1 MAVHFF
7 KMEQQWRGPPARDTA
22 PTLSSPHVVER
33 VSLLIST
40 DQIAHK
46 GDVPTL
52 PASGPLSILHPSY
65 KFARKLPNWDRERSS
80 FLETGP
86 PDRPRLNP
94 PGQVAI
100 PSSELLVPSLPAMS
114 HAPQFISLDR
124 AQPPFYV
131 GVDLGGT
138 NIKIGLVDD
147 AGQTLGWE
155 TMPTQTDR
163 GPDDGVVR
171 MASVLDQLVAKA
183 GLAKHQIAR
192 VGLGSPG
199 TMDIPAGM
207 LLEPHN
213 LPGWYH
219 FPIRERLSQQCG
231 LPVTFSNDA
240 NAAAY
245 GEFWVGSGR
254 DLRSMVLFTLG
265 TGIGCG
271 IIVDDLMIEGENS
284 HGAECGHIIIDYRDD
299 ARVCGCGRGGHL
311 EAYASATAVI
321 KRSEEVLATE
331 RPTSLRTRVEQ
342 GEPLTPLMLSQ
353 EAERGDELALELI
366 MDTAMYLG
374 IGAVTLLHT
383 IDPQGLVLGG
393 GMNFGG
399 HETELGRRFL
409 QRVREEVQRRAFPIV
424 SERVVIDYAKLEGD
438 AGYLGAAGVAR
449 LAHRRQA
456 GNERSSHFTL

>member
-1 MAVHFF
+1 
-7 KMEQQWRGPPARDTA
+7 
-22 PTLSSPHVVER
+22 
-33 VSLLIST
+33 
-40 DQIAHK
+40 
-46 GDVPTL
+46 
-52 PASGPLSILHPSY
+52 
-65 KFARKLPNWDRERSS
+65 
-80 FLETGP
+80 
-86 PDRPRLNP
+86 
-94 PGQVAI
+94 
-100 PSSELLVPSLPAMS
+100 MS
-114 HAPQFISLDR
+114 QAPQFIALDQ
-124 AQPPFYV
+124 AQPPFFV

-155 TMPTQTDR
+155 TMPTQTER
-163 GPDDGVVR
+163 GPEEGVQR
-171 MASVLDQLVAKA
+171 MAQTLRELVAKA
-183 GLAKHQIAR
+183 GLEPSQIAR

-219 FPIRERLSQQCG
+219 FPIRDRLSTHCG

-254 DLRSMVLFTLG
+254 HLRSMVLFTLG

-311 EAYASATAVI
+311 EAYASATAVV
-321 KRSEEVLATE
+321 KRSEEALASGRE
-331 RPTSLRTRVEQ
+331 TSLRGRVEQ

-353 EAERGDELALELI
+353 EAERGDALALELI
-366 MDTAMYLG
+366 LDTAMYLG

-383 IDPQGLVLGG
+383 IDPEGLVLGG

-399 HETELGRRFL
+399 HDTELGRRFL
-409 QRVREEVQRRAFPIV
+409 ERVREEVRRRAFPVV
-424 SERVVIDYAKLEGD
+424 SERVEIDYARLGGD

-449 LAHRRQA
+449 MAHRRLA
-456 GNERSSHFTL
+456 GD